1 MGFHDE
7 CGVVGIFGA
16 ENAAGLSYFALTSL
30 QHRGQESAGIAVS
43 DSKNS
48 CGDKKKIILHK
59 GMGLVGETFKQSD
72 FEQLKGSLA
81 VGHVRYATAG
91 GRTIENAQPFL
102 NTFKNGS
109 IALAHNGQLVNHTE
123 LREMLEDHGSTFSS
137 SSDSEVILKLIVRK
151 FIENGGKLGS
161 PRKQQKKQSPAAGET
176 EKDYKNPFI
185 DDDDNHKLFI
195 DSVIQ
200 TAKQIKGSFALCI
213 MTENMLIGVR
223 DPNGIRPLCLGKI
236 AGGVAGVGSEK
247 DRTPAEGVFATE
259 FRAVENGATAAVE
272 ARGRP
277 SPAGSYILASES
289 CAIDAVNGTFLRDVA
304 PGEIIVITKDGMSSI
319 MYADKEECEKKRTCI
334 FEYVYFARPD
344 SKIDGIPVQKV
355 RYKMGEQ
362 LANESSVAADVV
374 IGVPDSGIG
383 AALGYSKASG
393 IPYVTGIIKNKYIG
407 RTFIA
412 PTQAEREAMVFVK
425 LNAIKDDLEGKR
437 VIVIDDSIVRGTTS
451 RRLVEIIRRAGAKEV
466 HFRVSSPPV
475 KFPCYLGIDTPSK
488 NELISS
494 THELEEIRQE
504 IGADSLAFISL
515 EGMKNALRSCCPA
528 GSEGWCEGCFCGEY
542 PV

>member
-1 MGFHDE
+1 MKEDKLHDE

-16 ENAAGLSYFALTSL
+16 ENAASLSYFALTSL
-30 QHRGQESAGIAVS
+30 QHRGQESAGIAVC
-43 DSKNS
+43 DSKVT
-48 CGDKKKIILHK
+48 LHK
-59 GMGLVGETFKQSD
+59 DLGLVGEVFHPGV
-72 FEQLKGSLA
+72 FEKLKGNIA

-109 IALAHNGQLVNHTE
+109 IALAHNGQLVNHAQ
-123 LREMLEDHGSTFSS
+123 LRETLEDEGSTFSS

-151 FIENGGKLGS
+151 FIEKGGKLGS
-161 PRKQQKKQSPAAGET
+161 KKG
-176 EKDYKNPFI
+176 
-185 DDDDNHKLFI
+185 DDNSDLFI
-195 DSVIQ
+195 SAVE
-200 TAKQIKGSFALCI
+200 AAVKEIKGSFALCI

-223 DPNGIRPLCLGKI
+223 DPNGIRPLCLGTI
-236 AGGVAGVGSEK
+236 
-247 DRTPAEGVFATE
+247 DCQ
-259 FRAVENGATAAVE
+259 GALRE
-272 ARGRP
+272 PQGP
-277 SPAGSYILASES
+277 QCNYILASES
-289 CAIDAVNGTFLRDVA
+289 CAIDAVNGTFFRDVK
-304 PGEIIVITKDGMSSI
+304 PGEIIVIRKSGLQSILTNVSLETPATKQ
-319 MYADKEECEKKRTCI
+319 TCI

-344 SKIDGIPVQKV
+344 SIIDGIPVQEA
-355 RYKMGEQ
+355 RYKMGQE
-362 LANESSVAADVV
+362 LARESAVEADVV

-412 PTQAEREAMVFVK
+412 PTQKERENMVFVK
-425 LNAIKDDLEGKR
+425 LNAIKSDLTGKR

-451 RRLVEIIRRAGAKEV
+451 RRLVEILRRAGAKEV

-475 KFPCYLGIDTPSK
+475 KFPCHLGIDTPSK

-494 THELEEIRQE
+494 THELEEIRKE
-504 IGADSLAFISL
+504 IGADSLSFISL
-515 EGMKNALRSCCPA
+515 QGMIKALRACSPDSNCH
-528 GSEGWCEGCFCGEY
+528 GWCEGCFTGEY

>member
-1 MGFHDE
+1 MKEDKLHDE

-16 ENAAGLSYFALTSL
+16 ENAASLSYFALTSL
-30 QHRGQESAGIAVS
+30 QHRGQESAGIAVC
-43 DSKNS
+43 DSKVT
-48 CGDKKKIILHK
+48 LHK
-59 GMGLVGETFKQSD
+59 DLGLVGEVFHPGV
-72 FEQLKGSLA
+72 FEKLKGSIA

-109 IALAHNGQLVNHTE
+109 IALAHNGQLVNHAQ
-123 LREMLEDHGSTFSS
+123 LREILEDEGSTFSS

-151 FIENGGKLGS
+151 FIEKGGKLGS
-161 PRKQQKKQSPAAGET
+161 KKG
-176 EKDYKNPFI
+176 
-185 DDDDNHKLFI
+185 DDNSKLFI
-195 DSVIQ
+195 SAVE
-200 TAKQIKGSFALCI
+200 AAVKEIKGSFALCI

-223 DPNGIRPLCLGKI
+223 DPNGIRPLCLGVLGAKPLGEGGVGATECD
-236 AGGVAGVGSEK
+236 AGG
-247 DRTPAEGVFATE
+247 RL
-259 FRAVENGATAAVE
+259 
-272 ARGRP
+272 
-277 SPAGSYILASES
+277 SPSYIITSES
-289 CAIDAVNGTFLRDVA
+289 CAIDAVNGTFIRDVK
-304 PGEIIVITKDGMSSI
+304 PGEIVVIRKEGLQSILTNDSLETPATKQ
-319 MYADKEECEKKRTCI
+319 TCI

-344 SKIDGIPVQKV
+344 SIIDGIPVQEA
-355 RYKMGEQ
+355 RYKMGQE
-362 LANESSVAADVV
+362 LARESAVEADVV

-412 PTQAEREAMVFVK
+412 PTQKERENMVFVK
-425 LNAIKDDLEGKR
+425 LNAIKSDLAGKR

-451 RRLVEIIRRAGAKEV
+451 RRLVEILRRSGAKEV

-475 KFPCYLGIDTPSK
+475 KFPCHLGIDTPSK

-494 THELEEIRQE
+494 THELEEIRKE
-504 IGADSLAFISL
+504 IGADSLSFISL
-515 EGMKNALRSCCPA
+515 QGMIKALRDCSPD
-528 GSEGWCEGCFCGEY
+528 SKSHGWCEGCFTGEY

>member
-1 MGFHDE
+1 MTDDKFHDE

-16 ENAAGLSYFALTSL
+16 DNAARLSYFALTAL

-43 DSKNS
+43 NTNVASS
-48 CGDKKKIILHK
+48 EGAKISLCK
-59 GMGLVGETFKQSD
+59 DMGLVGDVFSTEHLQKLS
-72 FEQLKGSLA
+72 GNIS

-102 NTFKNGS
+102 NSFKNGS
-109 IALAHNGQLVNHTE
+109 IALCHNGQLVNHAE
-123 LREMLEDHGSTFSS
+123 LRAQLEDGGSTFSS

-151 FIENGGKLGS
+151 YIENGGKLGS
-161 PRKQQKKQSPAAGET
+161 PNTGDQSAEENRKR
-176 EKDYKNPFI
+176 FI
-185 DDDDNHKLFI
+185 DA
-195 DSVIQ
+195 VVQ
-200 TAKQIKGSFALCI
+200 TAGLIKGSFALCI

-223 DPNGIRPLCLGKI
+223 DPNGIRPLCLGEI
-236 AGGVAGVGSEK
+236 SGGVAGV
-247 DRTPAEGVFATE
+247 
-259 FRAVENGATAAVE
+259 
-272 ARGRP
+272 
-277 SPAGSYILASES
+277 SPAQGVESNEVRTQGELAASPNGRSFERMPPSYIIASET
-289 CAIDAVNGTFLRDVA
+289 CAIDAVNGKFLRDLEG
-304 PGEIIVITKDGMSSI
+304 GEIVVVTKEGLSSI
-319 MYADKEECEKKRTCI
+319 KYAQEKKRTCI

-344 SKIDGIPVQKV
+344 SVIDGISVQNA
-355 RYKMGEQ
+355 RYRMGEV
-362 LANESSVAADVV
+362 LARESSVEADVV

-383 AALGYSKASG
+383 AALGYAKASG

-412 PTQAEREAMVFVK
+412 PTQAERESMVFVK
-425 LNAIKDDLEGKR
+425 LNAIKSDLEGKR

-451 RRLVEIIRRAGAKEV
+451 RRLVQLLRKAGAREV

-488 NELISS
+488 AELISS
-494 THELEEIRQE
+494 THELESIRKE

-515 EGMKNALRSCCPA
+515 KGMLEALGADTFCN
-528 GSEGWCEGCFCGEY
+528 GCFNGEY